1 MSNSLRQLDIV
12 KLYHGYDRLCTTCS
26 KLNFK
31 TLFRSPELDPKLQ
44 ITPPPFILEDFWTT
58 SIYCPF
64 CRLLRHCLGID
75 EKTARYHR
83 SLHQK
88 GETRWICR
96 VLIRGWVRILLHRSP
111 GHHVTYQL
119 QPTLITETTHREGK
133 FDAPIYGP
141 SVQLMAKENEKD
153 IDQLS
158 LGRHM
163 DLLRANIK
171 LLRSWIDSCETHHTP
186 DCAPQTWIR
195 DPKSPFRLI
204 DVKRRCIVR
213 APAECRY
220 LALSYCWGAPSETNK
235 HLKLEDKTI
244 VWLYGKNSL
253 SNNPNIPKTIRDSI
267 DLVFD
272 LGERYLWVDAL
283 CIKQDDEFD
292 RAAQIPLMS
301 KVYGSAL
308 CTIVA
313 GSGSN
318 AWAGL
323 NGVGTEPIPRLPKQ
337 YFAKIQDLDLITT
350 QKHYQTWKY
359 ETFWETR
366 GWTFQEMVL
375 SKRLMIFTGSQVFFQ
390 CKKCLWCE
398 DTILENLNP
407 SITCESKA
415 SGDISSE
422 SHTIMDAFTSYHILV
437 HSYTCRSLGDQSDV
451 LNAFQGIEQH
461 LQNRALSSKQKSLSG
476 SFHYGIPESFFD
488 LALIWTL
495 PYHYPNQRR
504 KLFPSWSWAG
514 WNMEM
519 GKTFRRP
526 GVSFTYADA
535 VRRELVWYKPA
546 VEGSDEYVR
555 INASEL
561 IPKENQENQITEE
574 EKQLSVQ
581 WKSDNNSIPQHDF
594 PRAPHILHFWTST
607 ARLLVDRSGN
617 QEKSISV
624 DPSDPAILENEK
636 MKIRDPTRG
645 IEIGTIS
652 LNRSWRA
659 DRPDELEFMVVA
671 RACKMKYTQ
680 NKSGL
685 YLMLIEWV
693 DNIAYRVQ
701 MVNEPVKEDIWVG
714 LKTEWKFISLA

>member
-1 MSNSLRQLDIV
+1 MSNALPQLDIV

-26 KLNFK
+26 TLNFK
-31 TLFRSPELDPKLQ
+31 TLFRSAELDPRLQ
-44 ITPPPFILEDFWTT
+44 RNPPPFILEEFWTT

-75 EKTARYHR
+75 EKTARNYQ
-83 SLHQK
+83 SLHQR
-88 GETRWICR
+88 GETRWICH
-96 VLIRGWVRILLHRSP
+96 VLVKEWVRILLHWSP

-119 QPTLITETTHREGK
+119 QPTLITDTAHREGK
-133 FDAPIYGP
+133 FEAPIYGP
-141 SVQLMAKENEKD
+141 SVQVMAKENEKD
-153 IDQLS
+153 RDQLS

-171 LLRSWIDSCETHHTP
+171 LLRSWINSCEKHHAP
-186 DCAPQTWIR
+186 DCAPQSWIR

-220 LALSYCWGAPSETNK
+220 LALSYCWGPPSETNK

-244 VWLYGKNSL
+244 VWLYGKDSL
-253 SNNPNIPKTIRDSI
+253 SNNPNIPKTIRDAI

-283 CIKQDDEFD
+283 CIKQDDESD

-323 NGVGTEPIPRLPKQ
+323 NGVGAESIPRSPKQ
-337 YFAKIQDLDLITT
+337 YFAEIQNLHLVTT
-350 QKHYQTWKY
+350 QKHYQTWKH
-359 ETFWETR
+359 ETIWETR

-375 SKRLMIFTGSQVFFQ
+375 SKRLMIFTDSQVFFQ
-390 CKKCLWCE
+390 CKKSLWCE

-407 SITCESKA
+407 SITCESRA
-415 SGDISSE
+415 SGDISLE
-422 SHTIMDAFTSYHILV
+422 SHTSMDAFTSYHILV
-437 HSYTCRSLGDQSDV
+437 HDYTCRSLGNQSDV

-461 LQNRALSSKQKSLSG
+461 LQNRALSSKQESLNG
-476 SFHYGIPESFFD
+476 KFHFGLPESFFD

-514 WNMEM
+514 WNMEI
-519 GKTFRRP
+519 GETFRRP
-526 GVSFTYADA
+526 GVTFPYAHA

-546 VEGSDEYVR
+546 VEGSNKYVR
-555 INASEL
+555 IDSSEL
-561 IPKENQENQITEE
+561 IPQENEITEE
-574 EKQLSVQ
+574 EERLSVQ
-581 WKSDNNSIPQHDF
+581 WKSDKNSIPQHTF

-617 QEKSISV
+617 QDKYKSV
-624 DPSDPAILENEK
+624 HPPDPAILENED
-636 MKIRDPTRG
+636 MKIRDPTQD
-645 IEIGTIS
+645 IPIGAIS

-671 RACKMKYTQ
+671 RACKTKYTQ
-680 NKSGL
+680 NKYGL
-685 YLMLIEWV
+685 YVMLIEWV

-701 MVNEPVKEDIWVG
+701 MVNDPVKEDIWVG